1 MLKKRKFW
9 IRLGLVTVLLPIVLM
24 TTAILLVYWKQE
36 AAVEHLLDTFN
47 EDFVGEI
54 EISDSYVSPFS
65 NFPHITVDLV
75 GLKIWEG
82 KDKHDIS
89 PIVELR
95 DAYVGFNLWTIIS
108 GELDIDFIRAEH
120 GRLDLIFHEDGSL
133 NVANA
138 LASPKD
144 IKVKD
149 VAEEFHLH
157 LKSIEAK
164 HLDIHKY
171 NEATKLDVEAYV
183 NEATAAFQ
191 TSADV
196 VGIELE
202 GRFLMNVINDGDT
215 TAIRHKHFYIDTD
228 LDFQKESQQLTIAP
242 SKVELEHA
250 EFKIDGSIDV
260 KDSLNTDLNI
270 HGNKP
275 NFDLFIAFAPEELIP
290 ILESYENAGEIYFE
304 ANVKGKAQEG
314 LPAVEVDF
322 GCEQAFF
329 KNPRTNKEVKE
340 MAFKGHFTNTLTKA
354 HDLSAMEF
362 SIQNFHAVPEAGYFD
377 GNVMVRNF
385 ESPEIDI
392 DLNSDFSL
400 DFLAKFFNLRDLE
413 DLSGKVLLNMKFH
426 DIIDLSQPEKSISK
440 LNEAYESKL
449 TIKDLSFKAGGDY
462 PEIKSVN
469 AKVHMEGHMA
479 QIDYVNAQVG
489 NSDIHLEGSV
499 SDLPA
504 ILHHSDQEIDCKLN
518 ITSKLLDLQE
528 LIPQDPTAKTDSA
541 GGGGIDE
548 RIKDFRMKLD
558 FKSTAKAFTESKY
571 LPEGEFFI
579 EDLYAKLDHYPHT
592 LHDFHADIFVEEE
605 DLGIV
610 DFSGM
615 IDKSDFHFTGKLHEY
630 GFWFADTLMG
640 DTRVEFDLRSDHLR
654 LEDLFAYRGENYVP
668 EDYRHEE
675 LDELKVHGIAD
686 LHFQSAFQS
695 ADLRLTEVD
704 AKMKVH
710 PLKFRDFNGRIH
722 YGDDHVQID
731 TLIGKIGQSSFRM
744 DLNYYLGDDEA
755 VRKRDNHLGLYAA
768 RLDLDELSNYN
779 PPPAGDTTTKDHEA
793 GFNIYDLPF
802 SPMTFDVEV
811 DRVNYHKY
819 LIENFK
825 TRLRTESDHHIR
837 IDQLDMDVAGG
848 HWDITGSFDGGNPD
862 LIYFDPVIKLKE
874 VNLDKLLLKFD
885 NFGQDEI
892 VAENLHGKLSGT
904 ITGHIHVHPDMVPKI
919 DDSEIHMDIEVLDGR
934 LEEYAPIMALSDY
947 FGDKNLQ
954 SVRFDSLRNKL
965 DLNQG
970 ILNIPN
976 MTLNTT
982 LGHMDFSGSQKAS
995 GDYDMEY
1002 FVRVPFKMVT
1012 SVAKQKLFG
1021 KKDKKEAEDA
1031 ADAAAEEDE
1040 IVYKDESKR
1049 TRYLNIK
1056 ITGNPDDYKIGLG
1069 KDKREKRK
1077 KRKEKK
1083 EARKSGAE
1091 EGS

>member
-9 IRLGLVTVLLPIVLM
+9 IRLGLITVLLPTLLM
-24 TTAILLVYWKQE
+24 ATAIILVYWKQE
-36 AAVEHLLDTFN
+36 EAVEHLLDTFN

-54 EISDSYVSPFS
+54 EISESYVSPFT

-89 PIVELR
+89 PIVDVQ
-95 DAYVGFNLWTIIS
+95 DAYIGFNLWTIIS
-108 GELDIDFIRAEH
+108 GDLDIDFIRAEH
-120 GRLDLIFHEDGSL
+120 GRMDLILHEDGSL

-144 IKVKD
+144 IKAKD
-149 VAEEFHLH
+149 VAEEFNLH

-171 NEATKLDVEAYV
+171 NEATELDIEAYV
-183 NEATAAFQ
+183 NEAKAAFE
-191 TSADV
+191 TSAEV

-202 GRFLMNVINDGDT
+202 GRFLMNVINGGDT
-215 TAIRHKHFYIDTD
+215 TVIRHKHFFLDTD
-228 LDFQKESQQLTIAP
+228 LDYQKESQVLTIAP
-242 SKVELEHA
+242 SKMELEHA
-250 EFKIDGSIDV
+250 EFKIDGTVDI
-260 KDSLNTDLNI
+260 KDSLNTDFYI

-290 ILESYENAGEIYFE
+290 VLESYENAGEILFE
-304 ANVKGKAQEG
+304 ANVKGRAQGG
-314 LPAVEVDF
+314 LPAVRVDF

-329 KNPRTNKEVKE
+329 KNPRNDKKVNE
-340 MAFKGHFTNTLTKA
+340 MAFKGHFSNTLNEK

-377 GNVMVRNF
+377 GNVAVRNF
-385 ESPEIDI
+385 ESPEIDM

-400 DFLAKFFNLRDLE
+400 DFLAKFFNFRDLE
-413 DLSGKVLLNMKFH
+413 DLSGKVVLTMKFH

-440 LNEAYESKL
+440 LNESYESKL
-449 TIKDLSFKAGGDY
+449 TVTDLSFKAGADY

-469 AKVHMEGHMA
+469 AKVHMDGHKA
-479 QIDYVNAQVG
+479 EIDYVDAKVG
-489 NSDIHLEGSV
+489 NSDIHLDGSV

-504 ILHHSDQEIDCKLN
+504 ILHHSDEVIDCRLNLSSNLIDFEELLPKKLAEPGDSTGGKGFN
-518 ITSKLLDLQE
+518 EKL
-528 LIPQDPTAKTDSA
+528 
-541 GGGGIDE
+541 
-548 RIKDFRMKLD
+548 RDFKMKLD
-558 FKSTAKAFTESKY
+558 FKSSARSFTESKY

-579 EDLYAKLDHYPHT
+579 EDFYAKLDNYPHT
-592 LHDFHADIFVEEE
+592 LHDFHADIFVEEN

-615 IDKSDFHFTGKLHEY
+615 IDKSDFHFTGKLHDY
-630 GFWFADTLMG
+630 GFWLADTLLG
-640 DTRVEFDLRSDHLR
+640 DTRIEFDLASDHLR
-654 LEDLFAYRGENYVP
+654 LEDLFSYNGENYVP

-675 LDELKVHGIAD
+675 LDELKIHGVAD
-686 LHFQSAFQS
+686 LHFQQAFQS

-710 PLKFRDFNGRIH
+710 PLKFRDFNGRVH
-722 YGDDHVQID
+722 YEDDHVQID
-731 TLIGKIGQSSFRM
+731 TLRGKIGESDFRL

-779 PPPAGDTTTKDHEA
+779 PPPAGDTTTVDHEA

-802 SPMTFDVEV
+802 SPMTIDVEV
-811 DRVNYHKY
+811 DRLNYHKY
-819 LIENFK
+819 LIQNLE
-825 TRLRTESDHHIR
+825 TRMRTERDHHIR

-848 HWDITGSFDGGNPD
+848 HWDITGAFDGRNRD
-862 LIYFDPVIKLKE
+862 LIYFDPVIKLTG
-874 VNLDKLLLKFD
+874 VDLDQLLLKFD

-892 VAENLHGKLSGT
+892 VAENLHGRLSGT
-904 ITGHIHVHPDMVPKI
+904 ITGHIHVHPDLVPKI
-919 DDSEIHMDIEVLDGR
+919 DDSEIHMDVEVLNGR
-934 LEEYAPIMALSDY
+934 LENYAPVLALSDY
-947 FGDKNLQ
+947 FGDKNLT

-965 DLNQG
+965 DLNEG

-1002 FVRVPFKMVT
+1002 YVRVPFKMVT
-1012 SVAKQKLFG
+1012 GVAKQKLFG
-1021 KKDKKEAEDA
+1021 KKDKKEADAA

-1040 IVYKDESKR
+1040 IIFKDESKR

-1069 KDKREKRK
+1069 KDKRDKK
-1077 KRKEKK
+1077 KRRE
-1083 EARKSGAE
+1083 ERKQERRES
-1091 EGS
+1091 